1 LCGGIGGPRQELVDT
16 RGRPQID
23 ELGENVG
30 DIGFRVDAVELAGL
44 CRLPNYAER
53 FWEEP
58 VVCAYLRARRTDI
71 AQFHSA

>member
-1 LCGGIGGPRQELVDT
+1 MIVDAA
-16 RGRPQID
+16 
-23 ELGENVG
+23 EHVGEPG
-30 DIGFRVDAVELAGL
+30 LRVDVVELRGL

>member
-1 LCGGIGGPRQELVDT
+1 MALGHAVDHVGHVSLGIDFV
-16 RGRPQID
+16 
-23 ELGENVG
+23 ELG
-30 DIGFRVDAVELAGL
+30 RL

>member
-1 LCGGIGGPRQELVDT
+1 LVAAKITVAGGEPGERVGEPSLR
-16 RGRPQID
+16 ID
-23 ELGENVG
+23 A
-30 DIGFRVDAVELAGL
+30 IELARL

>member
-1 LCGGIGGPRQELVDT
+1 MVIDAAEDVGEPCLGIDV
-16 RGRPQID
+16 
-23 ELGENVG
+23 
-30 DIGFRVDAVELAGL
+30 VELRGL